1 MKTRN
6 MLRKYGPKIGAA
18 VVLATFTASQA
29 FADAATASAK
39 ITASEGDIGTLG
51 WAAIG
56 LVITA
61 AAFKYMRR
69 AV

>member
-6 MLRKYGPKIGAA
+6 MLRKYGRQVAA
-18 VVLATFTASQA
+18 VAILTTVTASQA
-29 FADAATASAK
+29 FADAAAAATK
-39 ITASEGDIGTLG
+39 ITGSEGDIGTLG

>member
-1 MKTRN
+1 MRFRN
-6 MLRKYGPKIGAA
+6 AVRKHAAQLGAIAVIG
-18 VVLATFTASQA
+18 TFTAGQA
-29 FADAATASAK
+29 FADAAAAEAK
-39 ITASEGDIGTLG
+39 ITAAEGDIGTLG

-56 LVITA
+56 LTIAA